1 MSTYTDE
8 PLDDDP
14 FARAI
19 EHFAS
24 TTQGEAA
31 KELLAKGIPIY
42 YSEDDTPEGLI
53 IKEYPDGKRELV
65 RFRRD
70 GDEVIKTL

>member
-1 MSTYTDE
+1 MNDDTVDT
-8 PLDDDP
+8 LDDDP

-19 EHFAS
+19 EHFAA

-42 YSEDDTPEGLI
+42 YSEDDTPENLI
-53 IKEYPDGKRELV
+53 IKEYPDGRRELV
-65 RFRRD
+65 RFHRD
-70 GDEVIKTL
+70 GDEVIKVL

>member
-1 MSTYTDE
+1 MITDTVDA
-8 PLDDDP
+8 LDDDL

-19 EHFAS
+19 EHFAA

-42 YSEDDTPEGLI
+42 YSEDDTPEDLF
-53 IKEYPDGKRELV
+53 IKEYPDGRRELV
-65 RFRRD
+65 RYHKD
-70 GDEVIKTL
+70 GDKVIKAL